1 MKEKKKILLT
11 AGGTATTWH
20 FCKIINEYYVNDFD
34 IYITDTNDEYLVP
47 SAIYAKK
54 FFKVPS
60 VYEDNYIDTMY
71 EILEKEKIDIIVP
84 LIDFDLFKFSKDNI
98 KLIELGVYT
107 TAPLLKTIETL
118 TNKEKMY
125 RFMKKYNI
133 PTPNVYS
140 LDEVEDDKEYII
152 KPKTGFGSIGVY
164 KKLGCEIKNIKNFDE
179 IIIQELCKPEEITV
193 EVFNDDILKI
203 FQRKRV
209 ATKSGV
215 CVKMEPVYIE
225 QIDNSIK
232 LLVENIECPNAFC
245 IQFMQNEK
253 GLWCITDCNLRIG
266 AGTALSTKI
275 GFQLVRAC
283 LAHMIN
289 REVSDDFF
297 TIDKEV
303 KSVLRVYEEIV
314 IK

>member
-20 FCKIINEYYVNDFD
+20 FCKIINQYFANDFN
-34 IYITDTNDEYLVP
+34 IYITDINDEYLVP
-47 SAIYAKK
+47 AAIYAKK

-60 VYEDNYIDTMY
+60 VHEENYMDTIY

-84 LIDFDLFKFSKDNI
+84 LIDFDLFNFSKDNV
-98 KLIELGVYT
+98 KLKELGVYT
-107 TAPLLKTIETL
+107 TAPLLETIETL
-118 TNKEKMY
+118 TNKEEMY
-125 RFMKKYNI
+125 KFLKKCNI
-133 PTPNVYS
+133 PTPEIYS
-140 LDEVEDDKEYII
+140 VQEIDDDKEYIV

-164 KKLGCEIKNIKNFDE
+164 KEFGSKIKNMNDFDKV
-179 IIIQELCKPEEITV
+179 IIQELCKPDELTV
-193 EVFNDDILKI
+193 EVYNGEILKI
-203 FQRKRV
+203 FQRKRI

-225 QIDNSIK
+225 EIDNSIK
-232 LLVENIECPNAFC
+232 LLVGNIECPSAFC
-245 IQFMQNEK
+245 VQFMQNYD

-275 GFQLVRAC
+275 GFQLVRAT
-283 LAHMIN
+283 LMHMLD
-289 REVSDDFF
+289 REVTEELFV
-297 TIDKEV
+297 IDKEI
-303 KSVLRVYEEIV
+303 KSVLRVYEEIA